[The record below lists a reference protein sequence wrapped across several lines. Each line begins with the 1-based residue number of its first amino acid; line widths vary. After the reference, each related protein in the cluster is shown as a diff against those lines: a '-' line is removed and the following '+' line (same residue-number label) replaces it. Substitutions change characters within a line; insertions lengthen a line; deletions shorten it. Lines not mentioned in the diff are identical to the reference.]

1 MIPAVPMRSALMVT
15 AAVAALAIAV
25 SASAAPSACLGAASR
40 DPLHPCHDPRLDRSV
55 APSLNVAQITPNA
68 PCTPI
73 ERDGPPTSFAGG
85 IEVCAFGVPP
95 ERAAA
100 TVALVGDS
108 HAMTWRAAL
117 EVVAQ
122 TTGWRALSITRGRCA
137 LSRATVRVPEPER
150 TGCRRWNE
158 RVTEWLGRHPEVGV
172 VFVAGRSTTPV
183 VARRG
188 QRPFAAKAAGYHEA
202 WHALPPSVRHIVV
215 LRDNPRIRVGTF
227 ACIRRAL
234 AAQRAPGPACA
245 LPRARVLG
253 PDPALAA
260 AAGSRSRRVQTVDL
274 THFMCDRRRCYPVV
288 GGVLVDKDGTHL
300 SAAFATTLG
309 PFLLRRLDELMG
321 SWAST

>member
-1 MIPAVPMRSALMVT
+1 MRSALMVT
-15 AAVAALAIAV
+15 AAVAALAIVV
-25 SASAAPSACLGAASR
+25 SATSAARSPCLGAASR
-40 DPLHPCHDPRLDRSV
+40 DPLHPCHDRRLDRSV
-55 APSLNVAQITPNA
+55 TPSVSVAQITPNA

-95 ERAAA
+95 ERAVA
-100 TVALVGDS
+100 TVALIGDS

-122 TTGWRALSITRGRCA
+122 AKGWRALSITRGRCA
-137 LSRATVRVPEPER
+137 LSRATVKVAEPER

-158 RVTEWLGRHPEVGV
+158 RVTRWLGEHPEVGV

-183 VARRG
+183 VTRRG

-215 LRDNPRIRVGTF
+215 LRDNPRVRVDTF
-227 ACIRRAL
+227 GCIRRAL
-234 AAQRAPGPACA
+234 AAHRPPGPACA

-260 AAGSRSRRVQTVDL
+260 AARSRSRRLQTIDL
-274 THFMCDRRRCYPVV
+274 ARFMCDRRRCYPVV

-300 SAAFATTLG
+300 SAAFAATLG
-309 PFLLRRLDELMG
+309 PFLLRRLDTLMEA
-321 SWAST
+321 WASR